1 MKKKRI
7 IGIGIGIL
15 SILLVIDIIASYY
28 FYNLA
33 IERNVKDFLQGNSD
47 LEVSA
52 EAMDVFI
59 EGDWREW
66 VDNQD
71 FEHWEMTSYDG
82 LELKG
87 YYLPA
92 KEPTNKTVV
101 LAHGYL
107 GNARDMGLY
116 GQYYYEELG
125 YNIFTADMRGHGNSG
140 GDYIGF
146 GWHDRL
152 DYLDWMDKI
161 IEKTGDDTEIV
172 MHGVSMGAATVL
184 MASGEKDLQP
194 NVKAVV
200 ADSPYTSVYDMF
212 DYQLERMFHLP
223 AFPVLPS
230 TSVVT
235 KMKAGYSLSEASALD
250 QVKKAEVPILYIH
263 GNADTFVPT
272 KMTEELL
279 ENTKSEAEMIT
290 FNGAGHGEAFVTQ
303 EDRYVSKLNE
313 FLEKHIKD

>member
-1 MKKKRI
+1 M
-7 IGIGIGIL
+7 GIGIGIL
-15 SILLVIDIIASYY
+15 SILLVIDVIASYY

-33 IERNVKDFLQGNSD
+33 IERNVKDFLQGNAD

-290 FNGAGHGEAFVTQ
+290 FDGAGHGEAFVTQ

>member
-1 MKKKRI
+1 M
-7 IGIGIGIL
+7 
-15 SILLVIDIIASYY
+15 LVIDIIASYY

-33 IERNVKDFLQGNSD
+33 IERNVKDFLQGNAD

-223 AFPVLPS
+223 AFPILPS

-290 FNGAGHGEAFVTQ
+290 FDGAGHGEAFVTQ

-313 FLEKHIKD
+313 FLEKHIKE